1 MEIKIATLNVCLGL
15 MNKLILINNILV
27 ENEID
32 ILCLQEVEIRK
43 NVASKDLNI
52 RGFNLELENNSEK
65 SRTCIYVSN
74 KIKYRRRPDLEGI
87 NSNIVIIDID
97 CKSKVSRVIN
107 LYRSFNPQDNVSAR
121 DKFKYQL
128 QLIKEA
134 RTQGCVIL
142 GDFNLDYSRVNDV
155 NYANRFMF
163 DDLESILYQLELI
176 QIVNFVTWSRL
187 VGQVLRSSILDHIY
201 IKDPTVVKSLKDM
214 TPSFGDHLL
223 IMFNVDGQNC
233 NLHALNKKRDW
244 RFYSKEILHEKLC
257 SVDWNIDIDTVQE
270 FWNEFEFKLISII
283 DDIVP
288 LCDFSGTIIKEPTP
302 RIVKNKINKRN
313 RLLKLFKKRPNL
325 DLKSRISNL
334 NCEIR
339 AHFFAKR
346 KFKVRKGILPGNS
359 KTLWSAVNIA
369 KNNGHNG
376 IPENMCQNNV
386 PVVNISESFA
396 EFFDKKVSNI
406 VNQTVI
412 SDNVYSGRRKIHA
425 EVEMFMTEFNIIQ
438 P

>member
-1 MEIKIATLNVCLGL
+1 
-15 MNKLILINNILV
+15 
-27 ENEID
+27 
-32 ILCLQEVEIRK
+32 
-43 NVASKDLNI
+43 
-52 RGFNLELENNSEK
+52 
-65 SRTCIYVSN
+65 
-74 KIKYRRRPDLEGI
+74 
-87 NSNIVIIDID
+87 
-97 CKSKVSRVIN
+97 
-107 LYRSFNPQDNVSAR
+107 
-121 DKFKYQL
+121 
-128 QLIKEA
+128 
-134 RTQGCVIL
+134 
-142 GDFNLDYSRVNDV
+142 
-155 NYANRFMF
+155 
-163 DDLESILYQLELI
+163 
-176 QIVNFVTWSRL
+176 
-187 VGQVLRSSILDHIY
+187 
-201 IKDPTVVKSLKDM
+201 
-214 TPSFGDHLL
+214 
-223 IMFNVDGQNC
+223 MFNVDGQNC

-244 RFYSKEILHEKLC
+244 RFYSKEILHEKPC
-257 SVDWNIDIDTVQE
+257 SVDWNINIDTVQE

-283 DDIVP
+283 DDIIP
-288 LCDFSGTIIKEPTP
+288 LRDFSGTIIKEPTP

-369 KNNGHNG
+369 KNNGHNV
-376 IPENMCQNNV
+376 IPENMCQHNV

-425 EVEMFMTEFNIIQ
+425 EVEMFMTEFNTLVACC
-438 P
+438 

>member
-15 MNKLILINNILV
+15 RNKLILINNILV

-201 IKDPTVVKSLKDM
+201 IKDPTVVKSLKAS
-214 TPSFGDHLL
+214 TPFFGDHLL

-244 RFYSKEILHEKLC
+244 RFYSKEILYEKLC
-257 SVDWNIDIDTVQE
+257 SVDWNINIDTVQE

-288 LCDFSGTIIKEPTP
+288 LLDFSGTIIKEPTP
-302 RIVKNKINKRN
+302 RIVK
-313 RLLKLFKKRPNL
+313 
-325 DLKSRISNL
+325 
-334 NCEIR
+334 
-339 AHFFAKR
+339 
-346 KFKVRKGILPGNS
+346 
-359 KTLWSAVNIA
+359 
-369 KNNGHNG
+369 KNFTRW
-376 IPENMCQNNV
+376 P
-386 PVVNISESFA
+386 S
-396 EFFDKKVSNI
+396 
-406 VNQTVI
+406 
-412 SDNVYSGRRKIHA
+412 
-425 EVEMFMTEFNIIQ
+425 
-438 P
+438 